1 MSCTEPSFFFLMN
14 IATVIVYYLSC
25 TLLNTDAI
33 TLGNVVAF
41 VEYLFHVMMSVL
53 IFCMVFMMY
62 PRANVSAKRIME
74 VLDTKPSIVNENDCV
89 SLDSIQTLSFKD
101 VSFSYPNGEEAVL
114 KDIDFTCHKGQ
125 KIAVIGST
133 GSGKSTLVKLMNRF
147 YDVSRGSIEINGVD
161 IRKYDLESLHAQIG
175 YVAQKAH
182 MFKGSIQS
190 NICFGKPDASE
201 EEMVHA
207 ATIAQASDFILK
219 REHGYEDEIAE
230 DGTNISGGQ
239 KQRLSIAR
247 VILKKPSLYIY
258 DDSFSAL
265 DFKTDATLRKALKPE
280 VKDAIFFVVA
290 QRISTIMDS
299 DMIIV
304 LDEGQIIGMGTHAQ
318 LLKDCSVYQEIAHSQ
333 LTQKEL
339 DDYERN

>member
-1 MSCTEPSFFFLMN
+1 MN

-125 KIAVIGST
+125 
-133 GSGKSTLVKLMNRF
+133 
-147 YDVSRGSIEINGVD
+147 
-161 IRKYDLESLHAQIG
+161 
-175 YVAQKAH
+175 
-182 MFKGSIQS
+182 
-190 NICFGKPDASE
+190 
-201 EEMVHA
+201 
-207 ATIAQASDFILK
+207 
-219 REHGYEDEIAE
+219 
-230 DGTNISGGQ
+230 
-239 KQRLSIAR
+239 RL
-247 VILKKPSLYIY
+247 P
-258 DDSFSAL
+258 
-265 DFKTDATLRKALKPE
+265 
-280 VKDAIFFVVA
+280 
-290 QRISTIMDS
+290 
-299 DMIIV
+299 
-304 LDEGQIIGMGTHAQ
+304 
-318 LLKDCSVYQEIAHSQ
+318 
-333 LTQKEL
+333 
-339 DDYERN
+339 

>member
-1 MSCTEPSFFFLMN
+1 MPC
-14 IATVIVYYLSC
+14 
-25 TLLNTDAI
+25 
-33 TLGNVVAF
+33 
-41 VEYLFHVMMSVL
+41 
-53 IFCMVFMMY
+53 
-62 PRANVSAKRIME
+62 
-74 VLDTKPSIVNENDCV
+74 
-89 SLDSIQTLSFKD
+89 
-101 VSFSYPNGEEAVL
+101 
-114 KDIDFTCHKGQ
+114 
-125 KIAVIGST
+125 GST

>member
-1 MSCTEPSFFFLMN
+1 MQQRLRKPT
-14 IATVIVYYLSC
+14 I
-25 TLLNTDAI
+25 
-33 TLGNVVAF
+33 
-41 VEYLFHVMMSVL
+41 LF
-53 IFCMVFMMY
+53 
-62 PRANVSAKRIME
+62 R
-74 VLDTKPSIVNENDCV
+74 
-89 SLDSIQTLSFKD
+89 Q
-101 VSFSYPNGEEAVL
+101 
-114 KDIDFTCHKGQ
+114 
-125 KIAVIGST
+125 
-133 GSGKSTLVKLMNRF
+133 
-147 YDVSRGSIEINGVD
+147 
-161 IRKYDLESLHAQIG
+161 
-175 YVAQKAH
+175 
-182 MFKGSIQS
+182 
-190 NICFGKPDASE
+190 
-201 EEMVHA
+201 
-207 ATIAQASDFILK
+207 

-265 DFKTDATLRKALKPE
+265 DFKTDAILRKALKPE
-280 VKDAIFFVVA
+280 VKNAIFFVVA

-304 LDEGQIIGMGTHAQ
+304 LDEGQIIGMGTHVQ